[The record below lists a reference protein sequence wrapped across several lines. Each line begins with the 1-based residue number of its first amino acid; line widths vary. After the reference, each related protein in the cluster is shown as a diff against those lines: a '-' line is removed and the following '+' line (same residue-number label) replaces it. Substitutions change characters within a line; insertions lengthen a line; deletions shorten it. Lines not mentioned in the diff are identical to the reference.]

1 MNFPGGICGEAKER
15 NLWGNLLELVPCC
28 SRTQHAHPS
37 WGLSRAPG
45 MYLSLARLLL
55 LQDPWGPAYLFQIPR
70 VMGRKAARNRV
81 LVLSLGFFFFG
92 CCSMTGR
99 D

>member
-1 MNFPGGICGEAKER
+1 MELGSEFPRGICGEAKER

-45 MYLSLARLLL
+45 MYLRPCQAPSAPGPLGTSISLSDSKGDGKEGS
-55 LQDPWGPAYLFQIPR
+55 QE
-70 VMGRKAARNRV
+70 
-81 LVLSLGFFFFG
+81 
-92 CCSMTGR
+92 
-99 D
+99 